1 MPTYA
6 KLQTGNWGIRL
17 TGSESIPAPG
27 QSINVSKRDGTTKT
41 EIIDRVIHQG
51 EGYALCSIRQSA
63 APQRSTGKRRCYPG
77 MECPSCGSEPLN
89 RALQCWECGFS
100 GR

>member
-1 MPTYA
+1 MATYT
-6 KLQTGNWGIRL
+6 KLQSGNWGIRL

-27 QSINVSKRDGTTKT
+27 DKVTVSKKDGTTKL
-41 EIIDRVIHQG
+41 EIVDKLVHQG
-51 EGYALCSIRQSA
+51 DGYALCSIRQAA
-63 APQRSTGKRRCYPG
+63 APQRASKRRCWPG